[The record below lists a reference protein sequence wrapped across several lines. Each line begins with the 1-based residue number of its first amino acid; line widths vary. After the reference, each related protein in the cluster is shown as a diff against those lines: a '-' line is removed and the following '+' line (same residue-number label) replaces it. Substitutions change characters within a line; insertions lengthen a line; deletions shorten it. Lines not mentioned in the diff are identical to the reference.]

1 MSQESSV
8 PSNVSERGAAPVRIA
23 DPNDAVVVPAH
34 PPSEPRWSYKRPF
47 MMAVAAGMIAVAG
60 YWVYDRLN
68 HVNISDAR
76 IAADMIALSARVPG
90 WITQLHAQ
98 EGDRVSPGQ
107 IIASIDHRQAELL
120 RTEAESDVERLR
132 SELERI
138 GAERDMRSAQIDARV
153 RHERAA
159 LQASQSLQRA
169 NLAELNRATAE
180 WNRAGPLLEKG
191 VIPRDVWERMRNT
204 HQQAHHSVLQSDAEV
219 LAAEAALQETEV
231 GYRELDIFQGR
242 SVTKRHEI
250 KEAQM
255 RLDVLALALADHDVK
270 SPIPGVIDEL
280 FVDPGEYVRRGQRIL
295 VLHNPDAVWVR
306 ANIKETDVR
315 HLKIGTHAAITV
327 DAYPGEQFIGEITR
341 IGNAATSQF
350 ALLPNPNPS
359 GNFTK
364 ITQRLEVRIDL
375 PQREGRL
382 KPGMMVEVEID
393 I

>member
-8 PSNVSERGAAPVRIA
+8 PSNVSERGATPVRIA
-23 DPNDAVVVPAH
+23 DPNEAVVVPAH
-34 PPSEPRWSYKRPF
+34 PPSKPGSYKRPV

-68 HVNISDAR
+68 HVNVSDAR

-90 WITQLHAQ
+90 WISQLHAQ

-138 GAERDMRSAQIDARV
+138 GAERDIRSAQIDARV
-153 RHERAA
+153 QHERAV
-159 LQASQSLQRA
+159 LQASHSLQRA
-169 NLAELNRATAE
+169 NQAELNRATAE

-204 HQQAHHSVLQSDAEV
+204 HQQAHHAVLQSDAEV
-219 LAAEAALQETEV
+219 LAAEAAVQEAEV
-231 GYRELDIFQGR
+231 GYRELDIFQDR

-270 SPIPGVIDEL
+270 SPIPGIIDEL

-315 HLKIGTHAAITV
+315 HLKIGSSAAITV
-327 DAYPGEQFIGEITR
+327 DAYPNSSLAKSRESAMLRRASSRYSPTR
-341 IGNAATSQF
+341 TPAATSRRSLS
-350 ALLPNPNPS
+350 AWRCGSTCPN
-359 GNFTK
+359 
-364 ITQRLEVRIDL
+364 
-375 PQREGRL
+375 GRV
-382 KPGMMVEVEID
+382 G
-393 I
+393 